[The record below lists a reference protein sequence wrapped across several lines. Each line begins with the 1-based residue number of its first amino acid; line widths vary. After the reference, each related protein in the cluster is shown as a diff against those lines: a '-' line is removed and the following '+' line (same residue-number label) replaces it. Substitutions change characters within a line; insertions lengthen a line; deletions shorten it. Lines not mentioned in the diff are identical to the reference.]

1 MLGHPETLAR
11 FTNVKDCYIVG
22 TRKKKMKKISARKDS
37 HTGEVSGLT

>member
-22 TRKKKMKKISARKDS
+22 TRKKKKISARKDS